1 MNILNSLRY
10 FFVLNRKYISLKES
24 PRKWLESYKNMENIT
39 KVCQYLNDII
49 PDKYNNVVH
58 TYYLMIH
65 QIEELH
71 YQGD

>member
-1 MNILNSLRY
+1 
-10 FFVLNRKYISLKES
+10 
-24 PRKWLESYKNMENIT
+24 MENIT
-39 KVCQYLNDII
+39 AVCQYLNNII
-49 PDKYNNVVH
+49 SDEYNDVVH

>member
-39 KVCQYLNDII
+39 AVCQYLTNII
-49 PDKYNNVVH
+49 PDEYNDTVH
-58 TYYLMIH
+58 TQFLMIH
-65 QIEELH
+65 QVEELH
-71 YQGD
+71 YQWD

>member
-10 FFVLNRKYISLKES
+10 FFVLNRKHISLKES
-24 PRKWLESYKNMENIT
+24 PRKWGESYKNMENIT

-49 PDKYNNVVH
+49 PDDNTDVVH
-58 TYYLMIH
+58 TYYLIIH

>member
-10 FFVLNRKYISLKES
+10 FFVLNRKHISLKES
-24 PRKWLESYKNMENIT
+24 PRKWRALHKNMENIT
-39 KVCQYLNDII
+39 DVCQYLTNII
-49 PDKYNNVVH
+49 PDDNTDLVH

-65 QIEELH
+65 QVEESH

>member
-1 MNILNSLRY
+1 
-10 FFVLNRKYISLKES
+10 
-24 PRKWLESYKNMENIT
+24 MENT
-39 KVCQYLNDII
+39 AEVYQYLTNIISAGNTDI
-49 PDKYNNVVH
+49 VH

>member
-1 MNILNSLRY
+1 
-10 FFVLNRKYISLKES
+10 
-24 PRKWLESYKNMENIT
+24 MENIT
-39 KVCQYLNDII
+39 AVCQYLNSII
-49 PDKYNNVVH
+49 PDDNTDVVH

>member
-1 MNILNSLRY
+1 MFVWYVLMNYPN
-10 FFVLNRKYISLKES
+10 SLKES
-24 PRKWLESYKNMENIT
+24 PRKGRALHKNMENIT
-39 KVCQYLNDII
+39 DVCQYLTNII
-49 PDKYNNVVH
+49 PDEYNDVVH

>member
-24 PRKWLESYKNMENIT
+24 PRKWRALHKNMENIT
-39 KVCQYLNDII
+39 DVCQYLTNII
-49 PDKYNNVVH
+49 PDEYNDVVH
-58 TYYLMIH
+58 TQFLIIH
-65 QIEELH
+65 QVEELH